1 MQRDVI
7 LGGDNRDTTVVAAA
21 TAAIVLAAI
30 YWISRIGFSNPL
42 NPIIA
47 SLGVSLFLISAPNQI
62 ERIARGSSW
71 WKSQPAIALGCIALT
86 VAAGDIAGRTGINVN
101 IVFVVIGFALTLWT
115 FIRFIRPI
123 RLPSFAL
130 LIGVIVFTVWCAG
143 VIWGSRYKMPLFWE
157 TLTLRGNIH
166 HDTFYYA
173 DIANMLETYGVPTT
187 GLDGIPIIRYHFGSP
202 WVFAKW
208 GHLTGSDVLSFY
220 SLGYPVIVLPLFFS
234 SILTFATELR
244 NAFGKGDVPL
254 RSDWRVWLVFLAAT
268 VGFIP
273 TSALDAL
280 AVWNS
285 NAFISESYLIGMPV
299 FILMLATGLCTNG
312 KPDWRFL
319 VLFLPVMLA
328 ACGFLKISMMI
339 LGFALVVYLAVRLTL
354 YRQPTVVAGLILSVI
369 AVGLTYRVVSLPAQ
383 NGGFSPFHFMR
394 YDALEGWQQFF
405 PLIHLLWTWAYV
417 WLRAREEGITDLSSL
432 EDAVRSRR
440 TIDVE
445 VLLVIAILGFIPGEV
460 VSIHGGSAVYFS
472 DVQRWI
478 ALAFIIA
485 RMPLFVAGW
494 GTRDLAAS
502 GKRQAAREGRVQAIR
517 LSRVLTFFV
526 ALPFVITL
534 FVNLAQWPTR
544 VLRTNVALRHQLKT
558 EPSVYKPIVT
568 ALRDISRLPVS
579 ERRQT
584 LLFIPQSS
592 TQYWSM
598 FTGDG
603 RCTFTP
609 LIAPG
614 LASVA
619 MLDGMPAPNCQITE
633 QYNMNLYHKR
643 TQPQTVADVSDRSL
657 CTRARGKG
665 FSKLIVL
672 DAPEGQTPRR
682 RRIDCYLL

>member
-1 MQRDVI
+1 MIDS
-7 LGGDNRDTTVVAAA
+7 DNRATSVVATSTAA
-21 TAAIVLAAI
+21 TVLAAI
-30 YWISRIGFSNPL
+30 YAISRIGFPNPSY
-42 NPIIA
+42 PIIA
-47 SLGVSLFLISAPNQI
+47 SLGLSLFLLSAPLAI
-62 ERIARGSSW
+62 KRLVSGSEW
-71 WKSQPAIALGCIALT
+71 WKSQSAISLGCIALT
-86 VAAGDIAGRTGINVN
+86 VFAGDIAGRSGINVN
-101 IVFVVIGFALTLWT
+101 IAFVVIGFALAVWT
-115 FIRFIRPI
+115 FIRWIRPI
-123 RLPSFAL
+123 RLSSFAF

-157 TLTLRGNIH
+157 TLMFRGNIH

-220 SLGYPVIVLPLFFS
+220 SLGYPVIVLPLFLS

-244 NAFGKGDVPL
+244 TAFGKGDVPL
-254 RSDWRVWLVFLAAT
+254 RNDWRVWLVFLAAT

-299 FILMLATGLCTNG
+299 FILILATGLATRG
-312 KPDWRFL
+312 EPDWGFL
-319 VLFLPVMLA
+319 ILFLPVMLA
-328 ACGFLKISMMI
+328 VSGFLKISMMI
-339 LGFALVVYLAVRLTL
+339 LGIALAIYLAVRLAL
-354 YRQPTVVAGLILSVI
+354 YRQIKVIAGLTISVLT
-369 AVGLTYRVVSLPAQ
+369 VGLTYRVVSLPAQ

-405 PLIHLLWTWAYV
+405 PLIHLLWTWVYL
-417 WLRAREEGITDLSSL
+417 WLRGREEGITDFASLKAAILS
-432 EDAVRSRR
+432 RK
-440 TIDVE
+440 TIDAE
-445 VLLVIAILGFIPGEV
+445 VLLLIAVLGFIPGEI

-478 ALAFIIA
+478 ALAFIVG
-485 RMPLFVAGW
+485 RMPLLIAAR
-494 GTRDLAAS
+494 GTRH
-502 GKRQAAREGRVQAIR
+502 AARDAGVQGIR
-517 LSRVLTFFV
+517 LSRVLAVFV
-526 ALPFVITL
+526 GLPFVITL
-534 FVNLAQWPTR
+534 FVNLAQWPSR
-544 VLRTNVALRHQLKT
+544 VLRANLALRHELVS

-568 ALRDISRLPVS
+568 ALRDISHLPES
-579 ERRQT
+579 ERRQS

-598 FTGDG
+598 FTSDG

-619 MLDGMPAPNCQITE
+619 MLDGMPAPNCQITD
-633 QYNMNLYHKR
+633 QYNMNIYDKR
-643 TQPQTVADVSDRSL
+643 AAPQTLADLTDQAL
-657 CTRARGKG
+657 CTKARAKG
-665 FSKLIVL
+665 FGKIILL
-672 DAPEGQTPRR
+672 DAPQGQSPRR
-682 RRIDCYLL
+682 RHIDCSRGRYLQ